1 MQWLILP
8 ALFLGSCC
16 PINRISERSQPVKTV
31 TYEVLV
37 EERPTVRLTGHR
49 SLKIQPGVPSGT
61 TGHIEAEL
69 EKELAGFASDDFSAS
84 ILEGAADRIGSR
96 QGWTLAEG
104 GDRAD
109 AVMRIRVE
117 NICLCAP
124 DGLSE
129 VEVRLALRVVL
140 AENGSGEVLWRDCLD
155 WTFGGLYSSLQDLA
169 QADAAQQKELFSELA
184 EQLLARLAKHLASQI
199 AK

>member
-8 ALFLGSCC
+8 ALFLSSCC
-16 PINRISERSQPVKTV
+16 PINRLDGRSRPVQTV

-37 EERPTVRLTGHR
+37 EEQPTVRLTGHR
-49 SLKIQPGVPSGT
+49 SLKIQPGVPTGTSGY
-61 TGHIEAEL
+61 IEVEL
-69 EKELAGFASDDFSAS
+69 EKGLAGFASDDFSAL
-84 ILEGAADRIGSR
+84 ILEGAAGRLGAR

-104 GDRAD
+104 EDGAD
-109 AVMRIRVE
+109 AVMQIRVE

-129 VEVRLALRVVL
+129 VAVRLALRVVL
-140 AENGSGEVLWRDCLD
+140 IENGGGEVLWRDCLD
-155 WTFGGLYSSLQDLA
+155 WTFEGLYSSLQDLA

-184 EQLLARLAKHLASQI
+184 EQMLARLAKHLASQM
-199 AK
+199 AR